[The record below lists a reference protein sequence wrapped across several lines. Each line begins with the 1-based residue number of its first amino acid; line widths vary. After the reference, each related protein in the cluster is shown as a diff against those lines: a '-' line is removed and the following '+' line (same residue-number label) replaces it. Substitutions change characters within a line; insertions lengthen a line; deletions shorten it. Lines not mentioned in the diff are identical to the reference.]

1 MISLDPEPNPFQS
14 LRNSLAM
21 DNNNSNR
28 ATEED
33 EDDNNS
39 YQPSW
44 AHTPPQIDE
53 QSATPSTSSTTTRTK
68 NPYQKSSLQVRW
80 LILALTCIVMTGSY
94 YAYDIPSALH
104 QQLQD
109 YMSPSTTDDDS
120 NSYETNFNLL
130 YTIYSVPNVIL
141 PLFGGNIVDRYGA
154 PKCLTFFAT
163 LVFMGGCYQLVYQ
176 INHGI

>member
-21 DNNNSNR
+21 DNNNR
-28 ATEED
+28 ATEEG

-53 QSATPSTSSTTTRTK
+53 RSATASTSPTTTRTK

-109 YMSPSTTDDDS
+109 YMSPSDS
-120 NSYETNFNLL
+120 SSSYETNFNLL
-130 YTIYSVPNVIL
+130 YTIYSIPNVIL

-163 LVFMGGCYQLVYQ
+163 LVFMGALVYQ